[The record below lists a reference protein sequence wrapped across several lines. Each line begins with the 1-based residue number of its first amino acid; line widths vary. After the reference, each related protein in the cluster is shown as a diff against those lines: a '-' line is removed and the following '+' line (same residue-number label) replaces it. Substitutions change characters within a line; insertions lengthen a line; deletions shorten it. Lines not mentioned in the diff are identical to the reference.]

1 MLLGSLLARGMD
13 ANMPPPVSQFWAE
26 AGEGLYT
33 DYMKAL
39 RI

>member
-1 MLLGSLLARGMD
+1 MTDSQRADMD